1 MRIDRVHMSDNTCVN
16 QISLTGL
23 TPLWHVTSEVKMAD
37 ISVVTVALLLLL
49 RLRRLQHQHAVNRRR
64 RKRIRQRG
72 DRRRF
77 LDFLRLVEEE
87 DRRLMIRQLCLRFV
101 INA

>member
-1 MRIDRVHMSDNTCVN
+1 
-16 QISLTGL
+16 
-23 TPLWHVTSEVKMAD
+23 MAD
-37 ISVVTVALLLLL
+37 LSVVTVVALLLL

-64 RKRIRQRG
+64 RKRLRQQE

-77 LDFLRLVEEE
+77 LDFLRFVEEE
-87 DRRLMIRQLCLRFV
+87 DRRLMIRQLYLRFV